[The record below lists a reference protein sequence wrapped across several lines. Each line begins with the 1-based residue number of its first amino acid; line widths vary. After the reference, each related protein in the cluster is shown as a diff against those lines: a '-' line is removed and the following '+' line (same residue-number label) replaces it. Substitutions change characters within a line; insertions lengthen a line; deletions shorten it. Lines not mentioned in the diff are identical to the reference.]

1 MKALATV
8 IDLDKRTLAFEAV
21 ADAVCNTSYS
31 NWRRLRSARN
41 AIGSKRG
48 MGEKTMTQSNE
59 LSIQLTKIAAQAR
72 LISLAAT
79 GLQHVRGIGDGDVQ
93 GIIDLANRIESEL
106 NEIADEVHPGEPE
119 ALPG

>member
-1 MKALATV
+1 
-8 IDLDKRTLAFEAV
+8 
-21 ADAVCNTSYS
+21 
-31 NWRRLRSARN
+31 
-41 AIGSKRG
+41 
-48 MGEKTMTQSNE
+48 MGEKTMTQSSE